1 MKLIDRCF
9 FFDFERKTGYYAEV
23 LTNDPFGNGR
33 MGEGG
38 MGKVLRF
45 DIDQASRD
53 TFSFSFNSCHGLPH
67 FLRILHGCILS
78 STCETKSAKQTMSAR
93 VKLCGKS
100 LRDRLFPFC
109 SSRFV
114 PPMLTPSIGVYATD
128 NDLCLATSIGRDS
141 AVLFGAK
148 LFPQENVSSS
158 SRVPFHSSPWN
169 AFPGVHLLVFL
180 HVDTICRL
188 PKLKFIFTIND
199 YSMPFEK
206 FQSVVKILIF
216 LEQLERKKKKRR
228 LGFGDF
234 FFFPRRLEWIGT
246 IRDRVIC
253 FPFVL
258 LVGRDRNFL
267 ILRNCVNRKFRNR
280 KA

>member
-216 LEQLERKKKKRR
+216 LEQLERKKKK
-228 LGFGDF
+228 DDSVSEVSF
-234 FFFPRRLEWIGT
+234 FSLDDSNELEQFAIAL
-246 IRDRVIC
+246 
-253 FPFVL
+253 FV
-258 LVGRDRNFL
+258 FL
-267 ILRNCVNRKFRNR
+267 SFSWLEEIEIS
-280 KA
+280 